1 MVNWFSFRSPF
12 EKAPMRGEEK
22 EGVPTEKS
30 VEKVKALKGIQGLK
44 IIYVP
49 KGMWFREIT
58 KKIGKKDTK
67 MMTLEIPESGL
78 ILEPGKPMLP
88 IEGLFVALPAEAESV
103 NFKVEK
109 SETIEYPGKIQI
121 IPAPEPTKDEAKK
134 YDWQYPTYKPDNT
147 IYQSDEEYPKD
158 LFKLSSISYV
168 GNVQVAHLLMYP
180 LHYKAKSQKLIIYN
194 KIELKA
200 EYTLKAKAEKGGVV
214 RGIAPKKGAK
224 AAKAVKAVE
233 PVGRAPRVQ
242 QEYKNQ
248 ILNMEEFKD
257 VAIIP
262 DDKKRRSA
270 KPKNPQKLAD
280 PANKGRFVVITTED
294 LAPVLPPLAKLKE
307 AKGMSAQIVTTK
319 QIYEEFQDPK
329 EEQNVAI
336 RDFILYAYDKWQ
348 EPPEFIIMVGEIQ
361 KMPTHMNPE
370 FNCPSDWF
378 YANLIGDISP
388 DICVGRIAINDADK
402 LKNYIEKIAMYEK
415 EGGALINRVLLTTF
429 EREDYISCSDDIAN
443 MLKTVKDVK
452 IIKKYGGQSTKE
464 EVIKEI
470 EEGCGVIN
478 YRGHGSEYEWQ
489 ASNGLGVADTPKLK
503 NKDKIAVVFSI
514 ACLNNAVDV
523 PDECFGESFVE
534 APFGAVVFVGA
545 SRPSYTAPNHHFD
558 RYIWRAIIE
567 KKMRV
572 VGKIFNFAC
581 SELFR
586 NFPDAYTKEN
596 LAMYLLLGDPSLEIK
611 FPIVK

>member
-1 MVNWFSFRSPF
+1 MVNWFSFKSLF

-30 VEKVKALKGIQGLK
+30 VEKPRITEGPQELK
-44 IIYVP
+44 IIYIP
-49 KGMWFREIT
+49 QGMWYREIT

-67 MMTLEIPESGL
+67 MMVLEIPESGL

-88 IEGLFVALPAEAESV
+88 VEGLFLALPAEAESIKFTV
-103 NFKVEK
+103 DLAE
-109 SETIEYPGKIQI
+109 SIEYPNKIQI
-121 IPAPEPTKDEAKK
+121 IPAPEPTKDGAWK
-134 YDWQYPTYKPDNT
+134 YDWKEPTYKPDNT
-147 IYQSDEEYPKD
+147 IYKSDEEYPKE
-158 LFKLSSISYV
+158 LFKLSSTSYV

-180 LHYKAKSQKLIIYN
+180 LHYKPKSQKLIIYHR
-194 KIELKA
+194 IALKA
-200 EYTLKAKAEKGGVV
+200 EYTLRAKVEKGVV
-214 RGIAPKKGAK
+214 RGVAPKKGAK
-224 AAKAVKAVE
+224 AAKEVKAAE
-233 PVGRAPRVQ
+233 PMARAPRVQ
-242 QEYKNQ
+242 QEYQAQ

-257 VAIIP
+257 VAAVP
-262 DDKKRRSA
+262 DDKKRRKSS
-270 KPKNPQKLAD
+270 PKKPQKLAE
-280 PANKGRFVVITTED
+280 PSNKGRFVIITTED
-294 LAPVLPPLAKLKE
+294 LTSILEPLAKLKE
-307 AKGMSAQIVTTK
+307 AKGMSAQVVTTK

-329 EEQNVAI
+329 EELNVAI

-348 EPPEFIIMVGEIQ
+348 DPPEFIIMVGEIQ
-361 KMPTHMNPE
+361 KMPTHMNLE

-388 DICVGRIAINDADK
+388 DICVGRIAISDAK
-402 LKNYIEKIAMYEK
+402 NLKNYIDKVAMYEK
-415 EGGALINRVLLTTF
+415 EGGALINRVLLTAF
-429 EREDYISCSDDIAN
+429 ERDDYISCSDDIEN
-443 MLKTVKDVK
+443 MLKSVKDMT

-470 EEGCGVIN
+470 EEGCGIIN

-489 ASNGLGVADTPKLK
+489 SSNGLGVNDTPKLR
-503 NKDKIAVVFSI
+503 NKDKIPVVFSI
-514 ACLNNAVDV
+514 ACLNNAIDV
-523 PDECFGESFVE
+523 ERECFGESFVE
-534 APFGAVVFVGA
+534 APFGAVCFVGA

-558 RYIWRAIIE
+558 RYIWRAIVE

-581 SELFR
+581 AELFR

-611 FPIVK
+611 FPIIK

>member
-1 MVNWFSFRSPF
+1 MVAWFSFRSPF

-22 EGVPTEKS
+22 EGVLTEKS
-30 VEKVKALKGIQGLK
+30 VEKAKALKGTEGLK

-49 KGMWFREIT
+49 KGMWFKEIT

-67 MMTLEIPESGL
+67 MMTLEIPESGV

-88 IEGLFVALPAEAESV
+88 IEGLFVALPAGAESV

-109 SETIEYPGKIQI
+109 SESIEYPGKIQI
-121 IPAPEPTKDEAKK
+121 IPAPEATKDGAGK
-134 YDWQYPTYKPDNT
+134 YDWKDPTYTPDNT
-147 IYQSDEEYPKD
+147 IYQSDEEYPKE

-194 KIELKA
+194 RIELKA
-200 EYTLKAKAEKGGVV
+200 EYTPSAKAEKGGVV

-224 AAKAVKAVE
+224 AAKAVKVAE
-233 PVGRAPRVQ
+233 PEGRAPRVQ
-242 QEYKNQ
+242 QEYKSQ

-257 VAIIP
+257 VSVVP
-262 DDKKRRSA
+262 DDKRRRSA
-270 KPKNPQKLAD
+270 RPITPKKLAE
-280 PANKGRFVVITTED
+280 PSNKGRYIIITTED
-294 LAPVLPPLAKLKE
+294 LAKVLLPLAKLKE
-307 AKGMSAQIVTTK
+307 AKGMSAQVITTK

-329 EEQNVAI
+329 EPQNVAI

-361 KMPTHMNPE
+361 KMPTHQNPE
-370 FNCPSDWF
+370 FDCPSDWF

-388 DICVGRIAINDADK
+388 DICVGRIAVNDPDK
-402 LKNYIEKIAMYEK
+402 LKNYVEKIAMYEK
-415 EGGALINRVLLTTF
+415 EGGALINRVLLTAF

-443 MLKTVKDVK
+443 MLKTVKEVK

-470 EEGCGVIN
+470 EEGCGIIN

-489 ASNGLGVADTPKLK
+489 SSNGLGVADMPKLK
-503 NKDKIAVVFSI
+503 NKDKIPIVFSI
-514 ACLNNAVDV
+514 ACLNNAIDV
-523 PDECFGESFVE
+523 PEECFGESFVE
-534 APFGAVVFVGA
+534 APFGTVCFLGA

-558 RYIWRAIIE
+558 RYIWRAIVE
-567 KKMRV
+567 KKMRI

-596 LAMYLLLGDPSLEIK
+596 LAMYLILGDPSLEIK